1 MRDVQYLPTAEG
13 YDRWSDF
20 YDTEGNP
27 LLDLDESVV
36 RELLPDPRG
45 LRVLDLGCGTG
56 RHLGRFLDA
65 GARVVGLD
73 FSAGML
79 AQARRK
85 HGHRPD
91 LTLLEADASGDLP
104 LEQGSFDLVFSSLV
118 LEHVAGV
125 AGFFRQA
132 AGLCRPGGTLLL
144 TTMHPALFLRDVQ
157 AHYVDRESG
166 REFRFESHPHQV
178 GAFILAAL
186 GAGLAL
192 RDIREAAPGR
202 ELAAANP
209 RLEKFLG
216 WPMLLALLLERPRIA
231 A

>member
-1 MRDVQYLPTAEG
+1 MRDASFLPTAEG

-27 LLDLDESVV
+27 LLDLDEVIV

-79 AQARRK
+79 
-85 HGHRPD
+85 
-91 LTLLEADASGDLP
+91 
-104 LEQGSFDLVFSSLV
+104 
-118 LEHVAGV
+118 
-125 AGFFRQA
+125 
-132 AGLCRPGGTLLL
+132 

-157 AHYVDRESG
+157 AHYVDRDSG
-166 REFRFESHPHQV
+166 REVRFESHPHQV
-178 GAFILAAL
+178 GVFVLAAL
-186 GAGLAL
+186 RAGLTIL
-192 RDIREAAPGR
+192 DIREDTPSR
-202 ELAAANP
+202 ELAATNP

-216 WPMLLALLLERPRIA
+216 WPMLLALLLKRPRDA

>member
-1 MRDVQYLPTAEG
+1 MRDASFLPTAEG

-27 LLDLDESVV
+27 LLDLDEVIV
-36 RELLPDPRG
+36 RKLLPDQRG

-85 HGHRPD
+85 FGRRPD
-91 LTLLEADASGDLP
+91 LTLLEADASADLP
-104 LEQGSFDLVFSSLV
+104 LEPGSFDLVFSSLV
-118 LEHVAGV
+118 LEHVADV
-125 AGFFRQA
+125 DGFFRQA
-132 AGLCRPGGTLLL
+132 ARLCRPDGTLLL

-157 AHYVDRESG
+157 AHYVDRDSG
-166 REFRFESHPHQV
+166 REVRFESHPHQV
-178 GAFILAAL
+178 GVFVLAAL
-186 GAGLAL
+186 RAGLTIL
-192 RDIREAAPGR
+192 EIREDTPSR

-216 WPMLLALLLERPRIA
+216 WPMLLALLLKRPRDA